1 MSVLFSPSECI
12 VHSYVCFCS
21 LYRYTYLVL
30 TGECW
35 NFASPM
41 VSPMKHVHQFYNFFF
56 ILFNI
61 NEWIHHATRQYEKPK
76 GNAEPKVK
84 LFWTKTL
91 KKEVLPGPSKR
102 LAEEQQRR
110 NLWSNIIRLPS
121 HTLFVHFCRV
131 SGRAALLRSKTQKY
145 PADISADEND
155 CTATVQGNQ
164 QSI

>member
-1 MSVLFSPSECI
+1 MYAFAHYIDTP
-12 VHSYVCFCS
+12 
-21 LYRYTYLVL
+21 TWYLQVNAETL
-30 TGECW
+30 HLLWFLLWSMYISFTI
-35 NFASPM
+35 
-41 VSPMKHVHQFYNFFF
+41 FFF